1 MAAKKPAQ
9 PKKFKQARATAKRDA
24 QAAIDGK
31 VKARRKDTTI
41 KTSAED
47 KAAIAEQNKQ
57 GRADMKSGR
66 TTEYEDS
73 MRRQEEARKA
83 RFNEDI
89 KRINRGEDIDKPK
102 PAATKATKPV
112 PPKIQGT
119 SQAKANAVR
128 KGPSLVENGK
138 VVSKARAQEIMAGA
152 KKPATKKPTTT
163 AKKPAGVVQMRGVN
177 MTPAQADKAAAKI
190 QKVEAVK
197 PSVKKPAVV
206 NPGLNTAEE
215 TAKYKAEIAKGKSK
229 KDALAIA
236 KGGSSKAVAVRGS
249 GTKAVVSTAATAAAK
264 KGGSKAALGALG
276 RGAGKLV
283 GGRAGLAIAAGSVL
297 AGPIISGLKKL
308 SPSGAGPSIA
318 DTGKAKAAK
327 AGNANDRLYPK
338 GTKPLGGS
346 SKQDQAMANRGK
358 SPMVTPT
365 GGGSSTKVYRVEQGD
380 TLEAIAKKAG
390 VTLSELKKANPKAFS
405 QKYIFRNTPV
415 NIPQGKA
422 IPSGSY
428 KGPVPYVP
436 GSSAAKKYEA
446 SRKK

>member
-1 MAAKKPAQ
+1 MAAKKPST
-9 PKKFKQARATAKRDA
+9 PKKFKQARSTAKRDA
-24 QAAIDGK
+24 QAAITGK
-31 VKARRKDTTI
+31 VKATRKDTTI

-57 GRADMKSGR
+57 GRADMKSGATR
-66 TTEYEDS
+66 EYEDS
-73 MRRQEEARKA
+73 MRREEEARKA
-83 RFNEDI
+83 RFQEDI
-89 KRINRGEDIDKPK
+89 KRIESGKDIETKKPK
-102 PAATKATKPV
+102 PATGVVKKPV

-119 SQAKANAVR
+119 SQAKANAIR

-138 VVSKARAQEIMAGA
+138 VVSKARAAEIMAGA
-152 KKPATKKPTTT
+152 KKPATKKPATT
-163 AKKPAGVVQMRGVN
+163 AKKPA
-177 MTPAQADKAAAKI
+177 AATT
-190 QKVEAVK
+190 K
-197 PSVKKPAVV
+197 PMASVKKPTTTKAVVV
-206 NPGLNTAEE
+206 NPGLNTPEE
-215 TAKYKAEIAKGKSK
+215 TAKYKQAVAQGKSK

-236 KGGSSKAVAVRGS
+236 KGGSSKALAIPS
-249 GTKAVVSTAATAAAK
+249 KGTKAVVDVRTANAKAAAK
-264 KGGSKAALGALG
+264 NASKLGVKGAALAAGTMAG
-276 RGAGKLV
+276 RGAGKLI
-283 GGRAGLAIAAGSVL
+283 GGKTGLAIGAATLL
-297 AGPIISGLKKL
+297 AGPVIAGLKKL
-308 SPSGAGPSIA
+308 SPGGAGPGLKEFGES
-318 DTGKAKAAK
+318 KAAK

-365 GGGSSTKVYRVEQGD
+365 SGGSSTKVYRVEHGD
-380 TLEAIAKKAG
+380 TLEAIAKKSG
-390 VTLSELKKANPKAFS
+390 VTLSELRKANPKAFS

-436 GSSAAKKYEA
+436 GSKAAKKYEA

>member
-1 MAAKKPAQ
+1 MAAKKPST
-9 PKKFKQARATAKRDA
+9 PKKFKQARSTAKRDA
-24 QAAIDGK
+24 QAAITGK
-31 VKARRKDTTI
+31 VKATRKDTTI

-47 KAAIAEQNKQ
+47 RAAIAEQNKQ
-57 GRADMKSGR
+57 GRADMKSGATR
-66 TTEYEDS
+66 EYEDS

-83 RFNEDI
+83 RFQEDI
-89 KRINRGEDIDKPK
+89 KRIESGKDIETKKPK
-102 PAATKATKPV
+102 PATGVAKKPV

-119 SQAKANAVR
+119 SQAKANAIR

-138 VVSKARAQEIMAGA
+138 VVSKARAAEIMAGA
-152 KKPATKKPTTT
+152 KKPATKKPATT
-163 AKKPAGVVQMRGVN
+163 AKKPA
-177 MTPAQADKAAAKI
+177 AATT
-190 QKVEAVK
+190 K
-197 PSVKKPAVV
+197 PMASVKKPTTTKAVVV
-206 NPGLNTAEE
+206 NPGLNTPAE
-215 TAKYKAEIAKGKSK
+215 TAKYKQAVSQGKSK

-236 KGGSSKAVAVRGS
+236 KGGSSKALAIPS
-249 GTKAVVSTAATAAAK
+249 KGTKAVVATAATAAAK

-283 GGRAGLAIAAGSVL
+283 GGRAGMAIAAGSIL
-297 AGPIISGLKKL
+297 AGPVIAGLKKL
-308 SPSGAGPSIA
+308 SPGGAGPSIA
-318 DTGKAKAAK
+318 ETAKAKAAK

-338 GTKPLGGS
+338 GTKPLTTS

-365 GGGSSTKVYRVEQGD
+365 SGGSSTKVYRVEQGD
-380 TLEAIAKKAG
+380 TLEAIAKKSG

-415 NIPQGKA
+415 NIPQGKP

-436 GSSAAKKYEA
+436 GSKAAKKYEA